1 MRPSCQ
7 STRENK
13 KKDNKTKTSSL
24 LLLLLWINGCCYL
37 FPPPPS
43 ASVSLLSV
51 CLISPLWSCRAQ
63 LCPLQVEITRRRGRR
78 PQIWARRGEGMFL
91 WWINVFIYGT
101 CWGKRKKQTKIGCC
115 WNKNTQD
122 VFYWFWLCWSD
133 TEQLRLFFPT
143 QQSLSFSFFFSCSN
157 KHRDLVIER
166 LNTLLPLVL
175 VVALLLLLV
184 GDSAAADKW
193 RKVSLVSFTLSS
205 LKCRNSIK
213 QKLQNQKKSLL
224 SAER

>member
-63 LCPLQVEITRRRGRR
+63 LCPLQVEMTRRRGRR

-101 CWGKRKKQTKIGCC
+101 CWG
-115 WNKNTQD
+115 
-122 VFYWFWLCWSD
+122 
-133 TEQLRLFFPT
+133 
-143 QQSLSFSFFFSCSN
+143 
-157 KHRDLVIER
+157 
-166 LNTLLPLVL
+166 L
-175 VVALLLLLV
+175 VV
-184 GDSAAADKW
+184 KE
-193 RKVSLVSFTLSS
+193 K
-205 LKCRNSIK
+205 NK
-213 QKLQNQKKSLL
+213 QKLAVVETKIRRMYFIDSDCVGATQSSWGFSSLHNNRSPFL
-224 SAER
+224 SFFPAQTNTETL